1 MLTARDVEPHRSG
14 SNNSIETDSSNL
26 NLSLSEPLKEH
37 IMDADEILLD
47 AEERMEKAV
56 TVFTEQLSGLRT
68 GRATPGLVDSIRI
81 DYYGSQTPL
90 KQVANITVPE
100 PQQILIRPFDA
111 GTMNEI
117 VKAIQSS
124 DVGLAPMSDGRV
136 IRLNVPP
143 LSRERRQQMVSR
155 IKEFAEDSRVSI
167 RNIRRDANKHADSA
181 EKDKSMSEDQRDTV
195 KDDVQTLTK
204 KFEGMINAAA
214 SEKETQIM
222 DE

>member
-1 MLTARDVEPHRSG
+1 
-14 SNNSIETDSSNL
+14 
-26 NLSLSEPLKEH
+26 
-37 IMDADEILLD
+37 MDADEILLD

-56 TVFTEQLSGLRT
+56 TVFTEQLTGLRT

-143 LSRERRQQMVSR
+143 LSRERRQQLVSR
-155 IKEFAEDSRVSI
+155 TKEFAEDSRVSV
-167 RNIRRDANKHADSA
+167 RNIRRDANKSADSA
-181 EKDKSMSEDQRDTV
+181 EKDKSMSEDQRDTT
-195 KDDVQTLTK
+195 KDEVQTLTK
-204 KFEGMINAAA
+204 KLEGMINSAAA
-214 SEKETQIM
+214 EKEKQVM